1 MEIVWIIS
9 GIAVALL
16 LIELLAPTG
25 GVLAVLGG
33 LGLAAAGV
41 VAITD
46 NSDNADAIGGALIA
60 AGVIC
65 LVASIVIGRKVLA
78 AHRDEPVRT
87 GWEELVGRDAEVRE
101 PLDPVGTIWV
111 EGALWKARV
120 EGDGSVAIGNR
131 VKIESVDGLTLLVS
145 PLGVGSGEGERE
157 E

>member
-1 MEIVWIIS
+1 
-9 GIAVALL
+9 
-16 LIELLAPTG
+16 
-25 GVLAVLGG
+25 
-33 LGLAAAGV
+33 

-60 AGVIC
+60 AGLISV
-65 LVASIVIGRKVLA
+65 VASVVIARKVLA
-78 AHRDEPVRT
+78 AHRDEPIRT

-145 PLGVGSGEGERE
+145 PLGGGSGQTERE

>member
-1 MEIVWIIS
+1 MEAVWIIS

-25 GVLAVLGG
+25 GLLAVLGA

-60 AGVIC
+60 AGLIS
-65 LVASIVIGRKVLA
+65 LIASVVIGRKVLA

-87 GWEELVGRDAEVRE
+87 GWEEMVGRDAEVRE
-101 PLDPVGTIWV
+101 PLDPVGKIWV
-111 EGALWKARV
+111 DGALWKARV
-120 EGDGSVAIGNR
+120 DDGSAAIGNR
-131 VKIESVDGLTLLVS
+131 VRIDSVDGLTLVVS
-145 PLGVGSGEGERE
+145 RLGASGEGERE